1 MSERRTT
8 GLSRY
13 ASFDGTEIAYLDEGV
28 GDLVVLLHG
37 FGSHHRENWVET
49 GVVAGLLAAGRWVVA
64 PDARG
69 HGASARPHDPA
80 AYAGNVMVGDARA
93 LLDHLGA
100 TERRSV
106 DVVGYSMG
114 SVVAARWVPEDERVR
129 SVVLAG
135 VGVNIANGA
144 RLATKGL
151 AARVLLAEDPATLDP
166 LARDMRQGLADKG
179 NDLAALAALDT
190 AGQDDPTPRHLA
202 GMGVPALVLT
212 GDADWL
218 VGSPGDLAAMIPGAD
233 CRTLPGDH
241 LTACASP
248 EFPAA
253 VVDFVT
259 SSAPTHPS
267 EDPVP

>member
-1 MSERRTT
+1 M
-8 GLSRY
+8 
-13 ASFDGTEIAYLDEGV
+13 

-49 GVVAGLLAAGRWVVA
+49 GVVAGLLAAGRRVVA

-93 LLDHLGA
+93 LLDHLGV

-129 SVVLAG
+129 SVVLGG

-144 RLATKGL
+144 RLADQGPRRPGP
-151 AARVLLAEDPATLDP
+151 AGRGPRHARPAGP
-166 LARDMRQGLADKG
+166 GHAPGPGRQGQRPGRAG
-179 NDLAALAALDT
+179 RPRHR
-190 AGQDDPTPRHLA
+190 GQDDPTPRHLA

-253 VVDFVT
+253 IVDFVT
-259 SSAPTHPS
+259 PSAPTHPS
-267 EDPVP
+267 EDPAP

>member
-1 MSERRTT
+1 MTAEGTT
-8 GLSRY
+8 GLARY
-13 ASFDGTEIAYLDEGV
+13 ASFDGTEIAYLDEGE

-37 FGSHHRENWVET
+37 FGSQHRENWVET
-49 GVVAGLLAAGRWVVA
+49 GVVAGLLAAGRRVVA

-80 AYAGNVMVGDARA
+80 AYAGNAMVGDARA
-93 LLDHLGA
+93 LLDHLGV
-100 TERRSV
+100 TEPRSV
-106 DVVGYSMG
+106 DVAGYSMG

-129 SVVLAG
+129 SVVLGG

-144 RLATKGL
+144 RRAIKGL
-151 AARVLLAEDPATLDP
+151 AAEVLLAEDPAKLGQ
-166 LARDMRQGLADKG
+166 LARDMRQSLADKG
-179 NDLAALAALDT
+179 NDLAALAALDS

-218 VGSPGDLAAMIPGAD
+218 VGSPADLAAKIPGAAW
-233 CRTLPGDH
+233 RTVPGDH
-241 LTACASP
+241 LTAC
-248 EFPAA
+248 EGRLFPAA
-253 VVDFVT
+253 IVDFVT
-259 SSAPTHPS
+259 SPAPTHPS

>member
-1 MSERRTT
+1 VSGRGTT
-8 GLSRY
+8 GLARY
-13 ASFDGTEIAYLDEGV
+13 ASFDGTEIAYLDEGE

-37 FGSHHRENWVET
+37 FGSQHRENWVET
-49 GVVAGLLAAGRWVVA
+49 GVVAGLRAAGHRVVA

-93 LLDHLGA
+93 LLDHLGV

-106 DVVGYSMG
+106 DAVGYSMG

-129 SVVLAG
+129 SVVLGG

-144 RLATKGL
+144 RLAVKGL
-151 AARVLLAEDPATLDP
+151 AAQVLLAADPATLDP
-166 LARDMRQGLADKG
+166 LAQNMRQGLA
-179 NDLAALAALDT
+179 
-190 AGQDDPTPRHLA
+190 
-202 GMGVPALVLT
+202 
-212 GDADWL
+212 
-218 VGSPGDLAAMIPGAD
+218 
-233 CRTLPGDH
+233 
-241 LTACASP
+241 

-253 VVDFVT
+253 IVDFVT